1 MKLIEPINETPDNQ
15 LEKIA
20 AESGLAVIIVD
31 ERASVSKANNNSICE
46 VLYSSAEFAP
56 RCAADCGRAFQ
67 KAQAAGSTVHYECH
81 AGLDC
86 LAVPLKT
93 EKPLVAIVGRTFT
106 KAENYR
112 KATQRAISG
121 DWSKFP
127 PTRVFENVLING
139 ALKNLEAA
147 ASRVVLE
154 VEKERKGEE
163 DKRRRGDEETGS
175 VAPPKRSQPPVVAG
189 GFQEAQGETVE
200 PQIVEEQK
208 AAGQG
213 AKDEGQKTKD
223 EGQPTKLIEEFHR
236 ANAPDEVKKEAAPP
250 VGSSGVRIETSE
262 NKFAEDAEEISEWR
276 SLFGSLFDLSYRQA
290 CHSIVKFLAQRYA
303 LGSLGWLE
311 RRGNRFESIIA
322 TGRLEGQ
329 QFKVNLPVND
339 KLLFDALEKE
349 LSLDLRERSQVGGS
363 GKRQTISLFP
373 VAVGGEVQSALVVA
387 DDLTERNAKRR
398 IARFCKTVAPQLE
411 ILRLREEVR
420 RRNWLAEAVEKF
432 NESLKNLDAEDFWS
446 QLTRLS
452 AELMRAERSSL
463 LIFDEKNGSLTVKA
477 ATGLTAERITDKSE
491 KIGERVARIV
501 LNNGKPVVVGDVGK
515 LGLQPA
521 PADWKYKTNSFISYP
536 FTIGSRRVGILNVTD
551 KADGVPYGESDLEL
565 LDAIAPQLAV
575 LIDRADLKTR
585 AGALEQL
592 SVTDALTGL
601 LNRRYLEER
610 LSEEIKRSNRY
621 GYPMSF
627 MMIDVDHFKSYNDAF
642 GHTEG
647 DKALKLVANCF
658 RETLRGA
665 DVAARYGGEEFSILL
680 PQTTSSEAENIAE
693 RVREHIQATKFP
705 NRAITVSIG
714 IASCCLELNSAHE
727 LIVAADAALY
737 EAKRKGR
744 NRVQT
749 YENSR
754 DHQTT
759 ETRKHRE
766 I

>member
-1 MKLIEPINETPDNQ
+1 MKRIEPINEAPASR

-67 KAQAAGSTVHYECH
+67 KAQAAGKTVHYECH

-86 LAVPLKT
+86 LAVPLKA

-106 KAENYR
+106 RAENYR
-112 KATQRAISG
+112 KATERAIAG
-121 DWSKFP
+121 DWNKFP

-147 ASRVVLE
+147 AARVEALSLE
-154 VEKERKGEE
+154 EE
-163 DKRRRGDEETGS
+163 KRRRGEGETETAEPRNVS
-175 VAPPKRSQPPVVAG
+175 EPAAAG
-189 GFQEAQGETVE
+189 ESKHAQHETVE
-200 PQIVEEQK
+200 PQITGEPQ
-208 AAGQG
+208 AAE
-213 AKDEGQKTKD
+213 EGQRTKDKGQRTKD
-223 EGQPTKLIEEFHR
+223 EGQLTKLIEEFHR
-236 ANAPDEVKKEAAPP
+236 ANAGKDGAPQIEV
-250 VGSSGVRIETSE
+250 SE
-262 NKFAEDAEEISEWR
+262 NKSHEDAEEISEWR
-276 SLFGSLFDLSYRQA
+276 SLFGSLFDLGYRQA
-290 CHSIVKFLAQRYA
+290 CRLVIDFIAQRYA
-303 LGSLGWLE
+303 LASVGWLE
-311 RRGNRFESIIA
+311 RRENSFEGIHA

-329 QFKVNLPVND
+329 PFRVNLPVND

-349 LSLDLRERSQVGGS
+349 LSLDLRERSRNGERDE
-363 GKRQTISLFP
+363 RQTISLFP

-387 DDLTERNAKRR
+387 DALTTQTKRR
-398 IARFCKTVAPQLE
+398 VARFCKTVAPQLE

-446 QLTRLS
+446 HLTRLS

-463 LIFDEKNGSLTVKA
+463 LVFDEKNGSLTVKA
-477 ATGLTAERITDKSE
+477 ATGATAERIAGRSE
-491 KIGERVARIV
+491 KIGDRVARIV
-501 LNNGKPVVVGDVGK
+501 LNNGRPVVVGDVGK
-515 LGLQPA
+515 LGVQPA
-521 PADWKYKTNSFISYP
+521 PPDWKYKTNSFISYP

-551 KADGVPYGESDLEL
+551 KADGAPYGEADLEL
-565 LDAIAPQLAV
+565 LDAIAPQVAV
-575 LIDRADLKTR
+575 LIDRADLKNK

-642 GHTEG
+642 GHAEG
-647 DKALKLVANCF
+647 DKALKLVAQCF

-665 DVAARYGGEEFSILL
+665 DIAARYGGEEFSILL
-680 PQTTSSEAENIAE
+680 PQTTSAEAETIAE
-693 RVREHIQATKFP
+693 RVREHIQSTEFP

-727 LIVAADAALY
+727 LVVAADGALY
-737 EAKRKGR
+737 EAKRMGR
-744 NRVQT
+744 NRVQI
-749 YENSR
+749 YENLR
-754 DHQTT
+754 EHQTT
-759 ETRKHRE
+759 ETQRHRE